1 MLCESQWSI
10 WWHTGIFRLN
20 PCSNGR
26 CSARSLNTILWTI
39 KLWCLNPCS
48 NGRCSARE
56 VKISEV
62 SGDEVLILVLM
73 EDALRER
80 VITTQLWRQL
90 CLNPC
95 SNGRCSASLF
105 TKALTSKSA
114 TVLILV
120 LMEDALRE
128 VEREDGT
135 HLFLLVLILV
145 LMEDALR
152 EKM

>member
-1 MLCESQWSI
+1 
-10 WWHTGIFRLN
+10 
-20 PCSNGR
+20 
-26 CSARSLNTILWTI
+26 
-39 KLWCLNPCS
+39 
-48 NGRCSARE
+48 
-56 VKISEV
+56 
-62 SGDEVLILVLM
+62 M